1 MAQSSKKK
9 SNIIQVF
16 NKGNWVNMS
25 WQSYNGILY
34 SDYNYV
40 VQKMSDDIESFLM
53 YYEMVVI
60 GFLNMHFIQG
70 KITGNNTSK
79 FCRLCINGSTG

>member
-1 MAQSSKKK
+1 MAQSSKNK
-9 SNIIQVF
+9 SNNIQVF
-16 NKGNWVNMS
+16 NKGNQVNMS
-25 WQSYNGILY
+25 WQSYNGISY

-53 YYEMVVI
+53 YYEMVMI
-60 GFLNMHFIQG
+60 GFINMRFIQG

-79 FCRLCINGSTG
+79 FCHLCINGSTG